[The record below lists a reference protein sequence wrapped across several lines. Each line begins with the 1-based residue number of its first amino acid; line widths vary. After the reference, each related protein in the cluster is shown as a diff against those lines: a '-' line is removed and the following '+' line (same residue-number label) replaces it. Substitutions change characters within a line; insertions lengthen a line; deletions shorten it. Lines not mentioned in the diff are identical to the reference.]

1 MELLLIATYAAI
13 CVAVFKIFRIPL
25 NKWTVPTAVLGGIFM
40 IAGILLVM
48 NYNHPFT
55 ATARIYFATTPIMPT
70 VKGRV
75 IEVPVKPNMPLKDG
89 DVLFRIDPRPY
100 QYVVDK
106 KKAMLAEAEQSVKQL
121 KTSYDQAS
129 ATVEKVNVQLKL
141 AQDEYARQLQLFEK
155 KVIAQAALDIATR
168 NIDGAKQSLAEAEAA
183 AERAK
188 LAYESEIGGVN
199 TTVAGRQAELSD
211 AEYDLDQTVVRAPGS
226 GYVTQMALRPGMYII
241 PAPLRPVMVFIHTDD
256 EELAAGFQQNSLQ
269 RVRAGDEAEI
279 AFDALPGQIVKGQV
293 KHVIDAIAT
302 GQLQATGVL
311 QDMGI
316 DIPGGRAVAIIDIK
330 DDTSAYNLPGGAEA
344 QVAVYTPYAHH
355 FAIIRDLLR
364 MKSWAHSAAHEE
376 LAKFRLPRRPL
387 ERRCALITVWE
398 SLDTFL
404 QSAHS
409 VQGLGS
415 ADRSRRPCVTW
426 PKATVGLHLILAA
439 SFAHI
444 IPRATISHAILLALC
459 VLHISREDWTCEG
472 WACEGKC

>member
-13 CVAVFKIFRIPL
+13 CVAVFKIFRIPI

-40 IAGILLVM
+40 IAAILLVM

-70 VKGRV
+70 IKGRV
-75 IEVPVKPNMPLKDG
+75 IEVPVKTNTQLKDG

-199 TTVAGRQAELSD
+199 TTVAGLQAELSD

-226 GYVTQMALRPGMYII
+226 GYVTQMALRPGMYVI

-269 RVRAGDEAEI
+269 RVRAGDEA
-279 AFDALPGQIVKGQV
+279 
-293 KHVIDAIAT
+293 
-302 GQLQATGVL
+302 
-311 QDMGI
+311 
-316 DIPGGRAVAIIDIK
+316 
-330 DDTSAYNLPGGAEA
+330 
-344 QVAVYTPYAHH
+344 
-355 FAIIRDLLR
+355 
-364 MKSWAHSAAHEE
+364 
-376 LAKFRLPRRPL
+376 
-387 ERRCALITVWE
+387 
-398 SLDTFL
+398 
-404 QSAHS
+404 
-409 VQGLGS
+409 
-415 ADRSRRPCVTW
+415 
-426 PKATVGLHLILAA
+426 
-439 SFAHI
+439 
-444 IPRATISHAILLALC
+444 
-459 VLHISREDWTCEG
+459 
-472 WACEGKC
+472 